1 MSMEKRAEYPSEGQ
15 VSNNHVFQW
24 TQAIHRDLSNLRDN
38 HLAHMAQDITSLK
51 HDVASMKN
59 DIDELKSLK
68 AEAISILRRYSG
80 RIVLAMIAAVGAT
93 IGAPMAVDYL

>member
-1 MSMEKRAEYPSEGQ
+1 MEKRAEYPSEGQ

-38 HLAHMAQDITSLK
+38 HLAHMAQDITTLK
-51 HDVASMKN
+51 HDVSSMKA

-68 AEAISILRRYSG
+68 TEAISILRRYSG
-80 RIVLAMIAAVGAT
+80 RILLGIIAAVGAAV
-93 IGAPMAVDYL
+93 GAPMAVDYL